1 MISRSRAILAVAVVF
16 SLKAVP
22 ANAMADHDS
31 TSIVATIDRFHA
43 ALGAADSG
51 AIRSL
56 LADDVIV
63 LESGSLETRAEYLS
77 HHLGGDI
84 EFARAVPSLRK
95 LVRVNRSGSTAW
107 VTSTSITTGNFK
119 GRAINSN
126 GTELMVLTKLNG
138 KWKIRAIHWSSA
150 RRQPAAPAN

>member
-1 MISRSRAILAVAVVF
+1 MLSLHRVIVAAAVTLCLF
-16 SLKAVP
+16 SLP

-31 TSIVATIDRFHA
+31 TSIVATIDRFHS
-43 ALGAADSG
+43 ALATADS
-51 AIRSL
+51 AAVRSIL
-56 LADDVIV
+56 SDDVIV

-84 EFARAVPSLRK
+84 EFARAVPSQRK
-95 LVRVNRSGSTAW
+95 VVRVSRAGNTAW
-107 VTSTSITTGNFK
+107 VTSTSITTGDFK

-138 KWKIRAIHWSSA
+138 KWRIRAIHWSSA
-150 RRQPAAPAN
+150 RRPSPTKQ